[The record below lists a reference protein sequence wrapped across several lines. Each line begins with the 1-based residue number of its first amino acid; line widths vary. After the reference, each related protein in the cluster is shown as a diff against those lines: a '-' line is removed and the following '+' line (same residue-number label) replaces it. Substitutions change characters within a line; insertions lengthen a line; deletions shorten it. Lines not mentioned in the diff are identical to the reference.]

1 MTEPKSRKDQR
12 PEFLVNVVEQDVYK
26 RWLDRKAKSL
36 VARDKRNGAKVPALV
51 YREAI
56 HQSVLASEGLD
67 VYTGE
72 KLDWTLISQ
81 YDNEQ
86 SKQDGRDYKHKFA
99 LLPTVDHIDDP
110 RHGSANFNICAWR
123 TNDAKHD
130 LGLDEFIALC
140 EKVLA
145 QRARKSNL

>member
-1 MTEPKSRKDQR
+1 MYQL
-12 PEFLVNVVEQDVYK
+12 PEFLEGLVDQGVYK
-26 RWLDRKAKSL
+26 RWLSRKAKSL
-36 VARDKRNGAKVPALV
+36 VARDKRNGAQVSARI

-56 HQSVLASEGLD
+56 HQAVLASKGLD

-130 LGLDEFIALC
+130 LGLEEFIALC

-145 QRARKSNL
+145 HRARKSNL